1 MSLTD
6 TSNPTVMGSQLN
18 GEAPAT
24 VSTTVTGEE
33 RQIAIRLTTKDA
45 PYEIPATKFLVPGSW
60 RRFHLSQLIN
70 KVLNK
75 EGQSA
80 KPSSFVID
88 GRCANPGAAPTG
100 VEFQESTP
108 FDFLINQTLLRS
120 SLGAYC
126 ARSGVSEEVTLEIE
140 YLPSTLPPQLE
151 STIPS
156 QDWVSD
162 ISLGVNGTILTS
174 SYAGTLSCFS
184 TLDPSSSITF
194 HGHDL
199 SVLSCCYVHNPAGH
213 SSLRTESGWVA
224 SGGMDRVARVSYRLG
239 NIVQASSTSLMNPT
253 PSAEAIAPSTLYTLS
268 LHTSPVSS
276 IRARPFPSSSTEAMA
291 APHLLTGGWD
301 GVVGVWDLTKGVNE
315 GDAIED
321 DGQERTKKRRRAA
334 PGTVINKT
342 PVSAL
347 LGHTGK
353 ISRAIFSSSFSTS
366 SQAYSTSFDHTLR
379 TWDLSTAQL
388 LTTRTAP
395 SSSVLLDLA
404 QLSQSTNLLIT
415 GSMDRSIGVWD
426 TREEASSHIS
436 ISLTGHAGPVSSV
449 VGHPKESLLIASG
462 SYDSTVKIWD
472 ARSPRQ
478 ALFNLDMP
486 TEEGEEKKV
495 RVLALD
501 WDGERL
507 VAAGEGAKVA
517 VWRVSGSKGV
527 QAH

>member
-1 MSLTD
+1 MSLTETTYPSVLESLVNGD
-6 TSNPTVMGSQLN
+6 APTT
-18 GEAPAT
+18 A
-24 VSTTVTGEE
+24 STTATGEE
-33 RQIAIRLTTKDA
+33 RQIAIRLTTQDA
-45 PYEIPATKFLVPGSW
+45 PYEIPATKFLVPASW

-75 EGQSA
+75 
-80 KPSSFVID
+80 D
-88 GRCANPGAAPTG
+88 
-100 VEFQESTP
+100 ESTP

-126 ARSGVSEEVTLEIE
+126 AQSGVSEEVTLEIE

-162 ISLGVNGTILTS
+162 ISLGVNGSVVIWTLLRNLSDQKAILTS
-174 SYAGTLSCFS
+174 SYAGTLSYIS
-184 TLDPSSSITF
+184 TLNPSNPLTF

-199 SVLSCCYVHNPAGH
+199 SVLSCCYVHNPAGQL
-213 SSLRTESGWVA
+213 SSRAESGWIA
-224 SGGMDRVARVSYRLG
+224 SGGMDRVARVWSYSVIAA
-239 NIVQASSTSLMNPT
+239 NIFKAPSTSLTNPT
-253 PSAEAIAPSTLYTLS
+253 PSSEVTAPSTLYTLS
-268 LHTSPVSS
+268 LHTGPVSS
-276 IRARPFPSSSTEAMA
+276 IRARPFPSSSSEIMTT
-291 APHLLTGGWD
+291 PHLLTGGWD

-321 DGQERTKKRRRAA
+321 DGQERKKKRRRAA
-334 PGTVINKT
+334 PGTVVNKT

-353 ISRAIFSSSFSTS
+353 ISRAIFSSSFLTS
-366 SQAYSTSFDHTLR
+366 SQAYSASYDRTLR

-415 GSMDRSIGVWD
+415 GSTDRSIGVWD
-426 TREEASSHIS
+426 TREDASSHIS
-436 ISLTGHAGPVSSV
+436 ISLTGHTGPVSSV

-472 ARSPRQ
+472 VRSPKQ
-478 ALFNLDMP
+478 ALFSLDMSR
-486 TEEGEEKKV
+486 EEGQETKD

-501 WDGERL
+501 WDGEQL

-527 QAH
+527 EAH

>member
-6 TSNPTVMGSQLN
+6 TTYPSVVESPVNGDAPTT
-18 GEAPAT
+18 A
-24 VSTTVTGEE
+24 STTATGEE
-33 RQIAIRLTTKDA
+33 RQIAIRLTTQDA
-45 PYEIPATKFLVPGSW
+45 PYEIPATKFLVPASW

-75 EGQSA
+75 
-80 KPSSFVID
+80 D
-88 GRCANPGAAPTG
+88 
-100 VEFQESTP
+100 ESTP

-126 ARSGVSEEVTLEIE
+126 AQSGVSEEVTLEIE

-162 ISLGVNGTILTS
+162 ISLGVNGVQILTHPCQRAYHYANRAILSS
-174 SYAGTLSCFS
+174 SYAGTLSYVS
-184 TLDPSSSITF
+184 TLDPSNSLTF

-199 SVLSCCYVHNPAGH
+199 SVLSCCYVHNPAGQ
-213 SSLRTESGWVA
+213 SSSRAESGWIA
-224 SGGMDRVARVSYRLG
+224 SGGMDRVARVWSY
-239 NIVQASSTSLMNPT
+239 STPSTSLTNPT
-253 PSAEAIAPSTLYTLS
+253 PSSEVIAPSTLYTLS
-268 LHTSPVSS
+268 LHTGPVSS
-276 IRARPFPSSSTEAMA
+276 IRARPFPSSSTEIMA
-291 APHLLTGGWD
+291 TPHLLTGGWD

-321 DGQERTKKRRRAA
+321 DGQERKKKRRRAA
-334 PGTVINKT
+334 PGTVVNKVGLT

-353 ISRAIFSSSFSTS
+353 ISRAIFSSSFLTS
-366 SQAYSTSFDHTLR
+366 SQAYSASYDHTLR

-415 GSMDRSIGVWD
+415 GSTDRSIGVWD
-426 TREEASSHIS
+426 TREDASSHIS
-436 ISLTGHAGPVSSV
+436 ISLTGHTGPVSSV

-472 ARSPRQ
+472 VRSPKQ
-478 ALFNLDMP
+478 ALFSLDMP
-486 TEEGEEKKV
+486 REEGDETKN

-517 VWRVSGSKGV
+517 MWRVSGTKGV
-527 QAH
+527 EAQ

>member
-1 MSLTD
+1 MSLTETTYPSVLESPVNGD
-6 TSNPTVMGSQLN
+6 APTT
-18 GEAPAT
+18 A
-24 VSTTVTGEE
+24 STTATGEE
-33 RQIAIRLTTKDA
+33 RQIAIRLTTQDA
-45 PYEIPATKFLVPGSW
+45 PYEIPATKFLVPASW

-75 EGQSA
+75 
-80 KPSSFVID
+80 D
-88 GRCANPGAAPTG
+88 
-100 VEFQESTP
+100 ESTP

-126 ARSGVSEEVTLEIE
+126 AQSGVSEEVTLEIE

-162 ISLGVNGTILTS
+162 ISLGVNGAILTS
-174 SYAGTLSCFS
+174 SYAGTLSYIS
-184 TLDPSSSITF
+184 TLDPSNPLTF

-199 SVLSCCYVHNPAGH
+199 PVLSCCYVHNPAGQ
-213 SSLRTESGWVA
+213 SSSRAESGWIA
-224 SGGMDRVARVSYRLG
+224 SGGMDRVARVWSYS
-239 NIVQASSTSLMNPT
+239 APSTSLTNPT
-253 PSAEAIAPSTLYTLS
+253 PSSEVTAPSTLYTLS
-268 LHTSPVSS
+268 LHTGPVSS
-276 IRARPFPSSSTEAMA
+276 IRARPLPSSSSEIMTT
-291 APHLLTGGWD
+291 PHLLTGGWD

-321 DGQERTKKRRRAA
+321 DGQERKKKRRRAA
-334 PGTVINKT
+334 PGTVVNKT

-353 ISRAIFSSSFSTS
+353 ISRAIFSSSFLTS
-366 SQAYSTSFDHTLR
+366 SQAYSASYDHTLR

-388 LTTRTAP
+388 LATRTAP

-415 GSMDRSIGVWD
+415 GSTDRSIGVWD
-426 TREEASSHIS
+426 TREDASSHIS
-436 ISLTGHAGPVSSV
+436 ISLTGHTGPVSSV

-462 SYDSTVKIWD
+462 SFDSTVKIWD
-472 ARSPRQ
+472 VRSPKQ
-478 ALFNLDMP
+478 ALFSLDMSR
-486 TEEGEEKKV
+486 EEGQETKD

-501 WDGERL
+501 WDGEQL

-527 QAH
+527 EAH